1 METVTLQTMKQH
13 EKTLENGNLFPTA
26 ANETIV
32 ILKSFKENKY
42 LKMDAET
49 QLLLNELLDKY
60 ENYYFIIK
68 DE

>member
-1 METVTLQTMKQH
+1 METVTFQAMKQH
-13 EKTLENGNLFPTA
+13 EITLENGKLFPTA

-32 ILKSFKENKY
+32 ILKSFKESKY

-49 QLLLNELLDKY
+49 KLLLNELLDKY
-60 ENYYFIIK
+60 GNYYFIIE